1 VMGETVKKALEKWAM
16 TTQTFLQRS

>member
-16 TTQTFLQRS
+16 TTQTFSQRS

>member
-16 TTQTFLQRS
+16 TTQTFLQRF